1 MVFGSSKS
9 LFRIAAIVSVSGC
22 LTGCKIHIVE
32 QSPVP
37 AVIGPVQFSV
47 VEREQ
52 RVEHAPRRVWWSE
65 FQNQELGVFINQS
78 LENNW
83 SIAQA
88 AARMREAQSEQRKA
102 KAAPLPAIDLGGGF
116 KGDIKGIGTE
126 EESSWELRRGVSL
139 TWEIDLWNR
148 LGSAIDATEF
158 EAQAR
163 AADHEA
169 VRLLVSAEV
178 ARSYY
183 DAVEQQRLLKILSN
197 QLETNRTLR
206 ELTELRFDQAG
217 ASAVD
222 VFQQRQQLEATH
234 EQVTIAKGFLRVA
247 ENRLDVLRG
256 NASDGA
262 DSVTQS
268 SFPKLSAAPTVGVPA
283 NLLVRRPDLRALQ
296 LQLVSEDYRIAEA
309 IADRL
314 PRVGIGA
321 SLEYAESALTGDLIR
336 TAVADAVQPL
346 IDWGERKAEVE
357 RRRAVFDEQL
367 ARFTEAYLVAIEE
380 VENLIYLSR
389 RQQDRLSSLIH
400 QRDLSSRTLEEAR
413 NRYSNG
419 LTDYLPVLD
428 SVQTLQRIERQVI
441 AQQRGLIENR
451 IALHLAIGGSLKDS

>member
-1 MVFGSSKS
+1 
-9 LFRIAAIVSVSGC
+9 
-22 LTGCKIHIVE
+22 
-32 QSPVP
+32 
-37 AVIGPVQFSV
+37 
-47 VEREQ
+47 
-52 RVEHAPRRVWWSE
+52 
-65 FQNQELGVFINQS
+65 
-78 LENNW
+78 
-83 SIAQA
+83 
-88 AARMREAQSEQRKA
+88 
-102 KAAPLPAIDLGGGF
+102 
-116 KGDIKGIGTE
+116 
-126 EESSWELRRGVSL
+126 
-139 TWEIDLWNR
+139 
-148 LGSAIDATEF
+148 
-158 EAQAR
+158 
-163 AADHEA
+163 
-169 VRLLVSAEV
+169 
-178 ARSYY
+178 
-183 DAVEQQRLLKILSN
+183 
-197 QLETNRTLR
+197 
-206 ELTELRFDQAG
+206 
-217 ASAVD
+217 
-222 VFQQRQQLEATH
+222 
-234 EQVTIAKGFLRVA
+234 VA

-256 NASDGA
+256 NASDGVN
-262 DSVTQS
+262 SVTHS

-283 NLLVRRPDLRALQ
+283 HLLVRRPDLRAPQ
-296 LQLVSEDYRIAEA
+296 LQLISEDYRIAEA

-357 RRRAVFDEQL
+357 RRRAVFDEKL

-380 VENLIYLSR
+380 VENLIYLGR